1 MPASRSVLIVMPEMI
16 DSIVRGAGNLQ
27 DTETIIASM
36 INVRDALKFDR
47 MLVAEEAIPVIEELW
62 ALPEEKRQPSA
73 WKTARQAAA
82 EASDSAEEVA

>member
-1 MPASRSVLIVMPEMI
+1 
-16 DSIVRGAGNLQ
+16 
-27 DTETIIASM
+27 
-36 INVRDALKFDR
+36 

-73 WKTARQAAA
+73 WKTASQAAA